1 MNDRYSFHKTI
12 GEWEEQ
18 MAGEQ
23 LNNKLNGKE
32 IDGIQTLLEWM
43 EQQGKKE
50 TAQDFLQ
57 VAKYLEEMQT
67 QLSVMTKELQ
77 EVKQQLS
84 QFQQEQPRQQVA
96 DTIQE
101 VSSLQNMMKN
111 ISEKISTG
119 KEQLK
124 NTVAKAI
131 TTVREK
137 GKEELNQILQK
148 GISKVKEIMLESREK
163 LATTLA
169 KYQNLAK
176 KIDNIGEE
184 LKQVSTSIGN
194 VGRLVVGKDAKE
206 VSKEKQGIGIT
217 RGINQPI
224 QKHIVSLQQKLERT
238 DSILEKL
245 DRISN
250 DLGTGKKEK
259 QKQRVS
265 MQEKLSQK
273 KEIVEQKKSTKQ
285 MS

>member
-1 MNDRYSFHKTI
+1 
-12 GEWEEQ
+12 

-23 LNNKLNGKE
+23 QNNEPKGKE
-32 IDGIQTLLEWM
+32 IDGIQLLIEWM
-43 EQQGKKE
+43 EQQGRKE
-50 TAQDFLQ
+50 TSQELLQ
-57 VAKYLEEMQT
+57 VSQYLVEMQT

-77 EVKQQLS
+77 EVKQQLT
-84 QFQQEQPRQQVA
+84 QFPQGQARQPIEE
-96 DTIQE
+96 TIQE
-101 VSSLQNMMKN
+101 VSNIQKMMGN
-111 ISEKISTG
+111 LSEKLSTG
-119 KEQLK
+119 KEYWK
-124 NTVAKAI
+124 NTVEQAI

-148 GISKVKEIMLESREK
+148 GISKVKEVMLESREK

-250 DLGTGKKEK
+250 DLGTGKEEK
-259 QKQRVS
+259 QEQRVS

-273 KEIVEQKKSTKQ
+273 KEIVEQKKSAKQ
-285 MS
+285 MEKNKGKQQETCLS